1 MEIRREQERGSSYVE
16 AVSSKLECS
25 WVSYVYE
32 YILRTKYSVLVREH
46 SAPVVLTRE
55 QREHWRWRYV
65 ESKSEVVA
73 T

>member
-1 MEIRREQERGSSYVE
+1 MNKLLKIK
-16 AVSSKLECS
+16 SKE
-25 WVSYVYE
+25 WKKYE
-32 YILRTKYSVLVREH
+32 VRKQDH

>member
-1 MEIRREQERGSSYVE
+1 MNKLLKIK
-16 AVSSKLECS
+16 SKE
-25 WVSYVYE
+25 WKKYE
-32 YILRTKYSVLVREH
+32 VRKRKQDH